1 VPTPALRSDFVDE
14 RAPLPNELPA
24 AEYNLNATRT
34 DLALDTAEE
43 AVAELATKVDQVAG
57 KGLSTNDYT
66 TAEKTKLG
74 GVATGATANSTDAQ
88 LRDRATHT
96 GTQSADT
103 LTDGTTNKAY
113 TAAEKTKLAGV
124 ATGAT
129 ANATDAQLR
138 DRSTHTGTQTSASI
152 SDWAEAVQD
161 AVAAF
166 LGAGSN
172 VVVNYDD
179 TANTL
184 TISAPGGG
192 TGGLTVEDVRDT
204 IGAAIVGVG
213 NITVAYNDALDTI
226 TISTTATV
234 NSTDAALRDR
244 STHTGTQS
252 ADTIVDG
259 TTNHVFT
266 AADDTKLTGIAT
278 GATANATDAQLRDRS
293 THTGTQPISTITET
307 ATGKV
312 MTDVERTKLAGIATG
327 ATANATDAQ
336 LRDRA
341 THTGTQT
348 AATIS
353 DLTESVQDIVGALL
367 SGTTGVTV
375 TYNDAANTLTVS
387 GLGDASATAE
397 TIRDTIGV
405 ALVGTG
411 LISVTANDALDT
423 ITITT
428 TATANS
434 TDAQLRDRST
444 HTGTQLAA
452 TISDFSE
459 AVDDRVGAL
468 LADGTGIDVVY
479 NDAGNIV
486 TINATGGGA
495 VDDYFQFLGAMAA
508 DTYVDITH
516 NLGTMVIEGKA
527 RRTYLQAGALTSF
540 IPGEVLD
547 VDLIALTP
555 NTARIKV
562 AYAIAANEFSITLRK
577 ANAADVTGPT
587 AGVLSSPS
595 QTLTSITLA
604 LAGGT
609 DAGVGNAGVNW
620 YRNGVLIGTND
631 GSNFTHTGLT
641 QGTTYDGYTA
651 KRFDLNGTE
660 GAVSNTLNGTQT
672 LVPANVAPIGTVV
685 EQRTTSTTATVRP
698 VYVAGSLTIA
708 VATVHIN
715 HNEWVSSANYT
726 LSVNGT
732 QSGAWTMV
740 PEGNNKP
747 DVGANIPQ
755 PSGGVHV
762 FYKLSPSTSW
772 TTDDVTVSKTAGS
785 TITISQASIKIRQYQ
800 YVDQTNPFG
809 TPTVGIAPVVGY
821 GNSPFS
827 VTIASN
833 AGDYTLCVAGERNDA
848 TWGAPSGYNKTLVG
862 TVLGGDTSGYNDWF
876 LSGEA
881 ATATTGNVTHSCTGP
896 SGAAYAVMAVN
907 LKKA

>member
-1 VPTPALRSDFVDE
+1 MPSPALQSDFVDA
-14 RAPLPNELPA
+14 RPPLPGELPA
-24 AEYNLNATRT
+24 AEYNLNAERT
-34 DLALDTAEE
+34 DLALDTADQ
-43 AVAELATKVDQVAG
+43 AAADIIDLGVELATKVDQVAG

-74 GVATGATANSTDAQ
+74 GVATGATANATDAQ

-96 GTQSADT
+96 GTQ
-103 LTDGTTNKAY
+103 
-113 TAAEKTKLAGV
+113 
-124 ATGAT
+124 
-129 ANATDAQLR
+129 
-138 DRSTHTGTQTSASI
+138 TSASI
-152 SDWAEAVQD
+152 SDFTEAVQD
-161 AVAAF
+161 AVGAF

-179 TANTL
+179 AANTI

-204 IGAAIVGVG
+204 IGVAMVGVG

-244 STHTGTQS
+244 STHTGTQ
-252 ADTIVDG
+252 
-259 TTNHVFT
+259 
-266 AADDTKLTGIAT
+266 
-278 GATANATDAQLRDRS
+278 
-293 THTGTQPISTITET
+293 PISTITET

-312 MTDVERTKLAGIATG
+312 MTDVERTKLAGVANN

-336 LRDRA
+336 LRDRT

-348 AATIS
+348 SATIS

-387 GLGDASATAE
+387 GLGDASTTAE

-444 HTGTQLAA
+444 HTGTQLAV
-452 TISDFSE
+452 TISDFAE

-486 TINATGGGA
+486 TINATGGGGA

-516 NLGTMVIEGKA
+516 NLGTMIIEGKA
-527 RRTYLQAGALTSF
+527 RRSYLQAGALTSF
-540 IPGEVLD
+540 LPGEVLD

-577 ANAADVTGPT
+577 ANSADVTGPG

-595 QTLTSITLA
+595 QTLTSITLS

-609 DAGVGNAGVNW
+609 DAGVGNGGVNW

-631 GSNFTHTGLT
+631 GSNFVHSGLT
-641 QGTTYDGYTA
+641 SNTVYSGYTA

-660 GAVSNTLNGTQT
+660 GTVSNTLNGTST
-672 LVPANVAPIGTVV
+672 LAPADVSPIGAVV
-685 EQRTTSTTATVRP
+685 EATAAATSATVRP
-698 VYVAGSLTIA
+698 TYAAGSLTIA
-708 VATVHIN
+708 VAYVHLN
-715 HNEWVSSANYT
+715 HSEWYNSSTYT
-726 LSVNGT
+726 PRVQGT
-732 QSGAWTMV
+732 QSGAWTKV
-740 PEGNNKP
+740 PEGATLP
-747 DVGANIPQ
+747 DVGGNFGQ
-755 PSGGVHV
+755 PSGGVHM

-772 TTDDVTVSKTAGS
+772 TADDVTIDKVAGS
-785 TITISQASIKIRQYQ
+785 QNPTISRASIKIKQYQ
-800 YVDQTNPFG
+800 FVDQTTPFG
-809 TPTVGIAPVVGY
+809 NVSVQLNNTPIAAFGVA
-821 GNSPFS
+821 
-827 VTIASN
+827 TN
-833 AGDYTLCVAGERNDA
+833 AGDYSLFAAANNNT
-848 TWGAPSGYNKTLVG
+848 APTGNNGYNRTVIG
-862 TVLGGDTSGYNDWF
+862 TVLGADNNGYADYFQAGDVASP
-876 LSGEA
+876 
-881 ATATTGNVTHSCTGP
+881 TATTLTHSTTSP
-896 SGAAYAVMAVN
+896 SGVAYAAMVAQ
-907 LKKA
+907 LKKAGS